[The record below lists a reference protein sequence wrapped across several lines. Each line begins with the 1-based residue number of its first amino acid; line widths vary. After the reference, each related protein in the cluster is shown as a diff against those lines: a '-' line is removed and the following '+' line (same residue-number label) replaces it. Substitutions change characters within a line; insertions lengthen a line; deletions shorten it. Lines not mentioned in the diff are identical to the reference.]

1 MGNFNDIIRLMKR
14 RYISMFFKIEKLAGL
29 FEDASAGGIVWKER
43 RSKGENKKKCKKSG
57 KVTRYAYYQFYDK
70 RKQKGK
76 RKIQRY
82 IRKKDMGWAR
92 LWVNERRKKWK
103 KLKELKSEI
112 KTIIKGMLTFSVS
125 IADVEWEIKAQ
136 KLKKGLKKAQKKPF
150 MGRCRYMTVKG
161 DLVRSRAERKIAN
174 ELYDRGISYL
184 YEQTMVIQG
193 KRILPDFIIFLNGK
207 MIIWEHLGML
217 DIPEYAAKWER
228 KRVFYETIGYI
239 EGVNLI
245 VTTEKTIDGLSI
257 QNVLDKLNAE

>member
-1 MGNFNDIIRLMKR
+1 MENYMDIIRPMKR
-14 RYISMFFKIEKLAGL
+14 RYISMFLEIEKLSGL
-29 FEDASAGGIVWKER
+29 FQDASAGGIVWKER
-43 RSKGENKKKCKKSG
+43 RRKGSKKKQYRKGCD
-57 KVTRYAYYQFYDK
+57 VVRYAYYQFYDK

-76 RKIQRY
+76 RKVQRY
-82 IRKKDMGWAR
+82 IRREDTGWAF

-103 KLKELKSEI
+103 KLKMLKQEI
-112 KTIIKGMLTFSVS
+112 KRVIKGLLTFSVS
-125 IADVEWEIKAQ
+125 IDDVGWEIKAQ
-136 KLKKGLKKAQKKPF
+136 KLRKGLKKARKKPYKEK
-150 MGRCRYMTVKG
+150 CRYMTAKG

-184 YEQTMVIQG
+184 YEQSVSIHG

-217 DIPEYAAKWER
+217 DIPEYAAKWKR
-228 KRVFYETIGYI
+228 KMLFYETIGFI

-257 QNVLDKLNAE
+257 ESVLDKLNIE